1 MTLNELF
8 SWLQYDVA
16 EALKDWFGTGYHN
29 LFGAGDLG
37 ELTISQVLF
46 TLFIGWL
53 ILETISDSFGNKD

>member
-8 SWLQYDVA
+8 RWFQYDVA
-16 EALKDWFGTGYHN
+16 QALRDLFTSGYHN
-29 LFGAGDLG
+29 LFGSGDIG

-46 TLFIGWL
+46 TLFIGWM